1 MADAL
6 VVRGGEVL
14 TPRGWEKSDVVVEG
28 GKIRRLAKK
37 GPKGETV
44 EAEGARVLPG
54 LIDLQVNGAFGKSF
68 ASASAEE
75 CADVARR
82 LAQVGTTAFLAALVS
97 LPEKT
102 LLAAL
107 GRVAE
112 ARAQEPSI
120 LGAHLE
126 GPFLNP
132 DRAGA
137 HLAKHLRKPTLVE
150 FTRLAT
156 AGGGVV
162 KMMTL
167 APETEGALSLIAAG
181 VKRDI
186 LMSAG
191 HTMATRAEFDAAVR
205 GGLKVVTHLFNAMR
219 PLHHRTEG
227 VLDGALVDDRV
238 WSCLIYDR
246 QHVSRAAAEIAWRC
260 KPREKLILVSD
271 STAATASPDGDYELD
286 GVKVE
291 VKAGRVT
298 VRGSGRLGG
307 SSATL
312 LEGVRNFVEDLA
324 VPFVRAWELASVN
337 PARLLGLE
345 AAKGAIAP
353 EYDAD
358 LVVLE
363 EGWKIRATVV
373 GGRMLHGSAHPA

>member
-1 MADAL
+1 MSETL

-14 TPRGWEKSDVVVEG
+14 TPRGWEKADLVVEG

-37 GPKGETV
+37 APKAETV
-44 EAEGARVLPG
+44 EADGARVLPG

-68 ASASAEE
+68 ASATVEE
-75 CADVARR
+75 SVEVARR
-82 LAQVGTTAFLAALVS
+82 LAQVGTTSFLAALVS
-97 LPEKT
+97 HPEKS
-102 LLAAL
+102 LLASL
-107 GRVAE
+107 GRIGE
-112 ARAQEPSI
+112 ARSQEASI

-137 HLAKHLRKPTLVE
+137 HLVKHLRKPSLVE

-167 APETEGALSLIAAG
+167 APEIEGALSIIAAG

-186 LMSAG
+186 VMSAG
-191 HTMATRAEFDAAVR
+191 HTMATRAELDAAVR

-227 VLDGALVDDRV
+227 VLDGALIDDRV

-260 KPREKLILVSD
+260 KPREKLVLVSD
-271 STAATASPDGDYELD
+271 ATAAMASPDGEYELD

-307 SSATL
+307 SSSTL
-312 LEGVRNFVEDLA
+312 LDGVRNLVDDLG
-324 VPFVRAWELASVN
+324 VPLVRAWELASLN

-358 LVVLE
+358 LVVLD
-363 EGWKIRATVV
+363 EGWKIRASVV